1 MVIQMGVTSQKIF
14 RSNKKQRITKQVQ
27 ILLDMFG
34 GTLIEGGE
42 NDN

>member
-1 MVIQMGVTSQKIF
+1 MGVTSQKIF
-14 RSNKKQRITKQVQ
+14 RSNKKQRIAKQVQ

>member
-1 MVIQMGVTSQKIF
+1 MVILVGATFQKTF
-14 RSNKKQRITKQVQ
+14 RSNKKQRIAKQVQ

-42 NDN
+42 NEN

>member
-1 MVIQMGVTSQKIF
+1 MGAISQKIF
-14 RSNKKQRITKQVQ
+14 HFKKKKSERIAEQVQ

-42 NDN
+42 NEN